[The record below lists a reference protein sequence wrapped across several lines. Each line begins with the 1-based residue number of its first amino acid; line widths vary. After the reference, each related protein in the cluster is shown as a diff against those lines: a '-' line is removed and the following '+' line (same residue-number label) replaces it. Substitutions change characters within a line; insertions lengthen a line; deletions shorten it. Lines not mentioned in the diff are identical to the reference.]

1 MKIKINKHVI
11 SIKVSGGYHHL
22 ALRGKSARK
31 TGGFFSDIPKV
42 QRDITLQ
49 CFEEVKKKTGGFF

>member
-1 MKIKINKHVI
+1 MRSYNAILSRCRENIALQCFEEVNNK
-11 SIKVSGGYHHL
+11 L
-22 ALRGKSARK
+22 
-31 TGGFFSDIPKV
+31 GFFSDIPEV